1 MIRGSASPAAAGG
14 RRGGRAAGLLP
25 ASLVTVAAAALF
37 PSRPG
42 GRSAERTRDQNVCF
56 PVWGETA
63 VVKWYGLTSLGLPTI
78 CLSNSV
84 KCLL

>member
-14 RRGGRAAGLLP
+14 RRGGRAARLLP
-25 ASLVTVAAAALF
+25 ASRYGGGRPLALAALGG
-37 PSRPG
+37 SRAKT
-42 GRSAERTRDQNVCF
+42 SQENVCF
-56 PVWGETA
+56 PVRGETA
-63 VVKWYGLTSLGLPTI
+63 VLKWYGLTSLGLPTI